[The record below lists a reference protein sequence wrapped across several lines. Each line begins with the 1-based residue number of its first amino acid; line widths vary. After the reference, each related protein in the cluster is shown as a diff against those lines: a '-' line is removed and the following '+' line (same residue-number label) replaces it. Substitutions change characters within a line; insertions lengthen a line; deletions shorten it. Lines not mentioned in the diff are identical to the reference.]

1 MRKNIKVD
9 IPVEMIRSGDIFLI
23 LKMQGLG
30 PAIAWAMGT

>member
-1 MRKNIKVD
+1 
-9 IPVEMIRSGDIFLI
+9 MIRSGDIFLI